1 MLKYRN
7 KYRIVSEFDRTTLE
21 PIKEDLYIY
30 CSNGGQVFRFNKNTL
45 AYYRDGVLS
54 SKLLEKLDNLKI
66 NYKNMT
72 RSEVLIHFDEK
83 DLDKLV
89 DVFNIRTSGAGIS
102 PFSQK
107 NLKLFKW
114 FRDNEESYRKA
125 GLIIENKRELSD
137 EEREVLRQR
146 MILAREKR
154 NNS

>member
-1 MLKYRN
+1 
-7 KYRIVSEFDRTTLE
+7 
-21 PIKEDLYIY
+21 
-30 CSNGGQVFRFNKNTL
+30 
-45 AYYRDGVLS
+45 
-54 SKLLEKLDNLKI
+54 
-66 NYKNMT
+66 MT
-72 RSEVLIHFDEK
+72 QSEVLIHFDEK

-114 FRDNEESYRKA
+114 FRNNEDTYRKA
-125 GLIIENKRELSD
+125 GLLNENKRELSD

-154 NNS
+154 NRC